1 MEKAI
6 LVPHGSTVR
15 CGKNIDLAPN
25 GEEKKPRVLQELQ
38 QRRTELPA
46 NSGER
51 GGEMRAAH
59 GLGKAICCR
68 WAQGC

>member
-6 LVPHGSTVR
+6 LMPHGSTVR

-38 QRRTELPA
+38 QRWTELLA
-46 NSGER
+46 NPGER
-51 GGEMRAAH
+51 GGEM
-59 GLGKAICCR
+59 
-68 WAQGC
+68 